1 MKTIRISDDSHRE
14 LTRLL
19 GEAMAKTGEPKT
31 YRDVVEALTER
42 SVVLSAV
49 LVEKI
54 DAAIKDKRLGY
65 VTREALVEDA
75 VKAFLQTK
83 QS

>member
-19 GEAMAKTGEPKT
+19 GEAMAKTGETKT
-31 YRDVVEALTER
+31 YRDVIDALVKR
-42 SVVLSAV
+42 SVILPAE
-49 LVEKI
+49 LMEKI
-54 DAAIKDKRLGY
+54 SNVMKDKRLGY
-65 VTREALVEDA
+65 VTREEFVEDA

-83 QS
+83 